1 MNKLCIEARIVLV
14 DRSSLGKLE
23 DGLMVLNHQH
33 VLWVRAGGRQWL
45 SQRRGR
51 PDKRNQ
57 LSKGIIGIINRR
69 KKILLILIKVD
80 MGKGGQRRWIKN
92 IP

>member
-57 LSKGIIGIINRR
+57 LSKGIIGILNRR
-69 KKILLILIKVD
+69 KKTIINFDKS
-80 MGKGGQRRWIKN
+80 GKGQGGVREGG
-92 IP
+92 